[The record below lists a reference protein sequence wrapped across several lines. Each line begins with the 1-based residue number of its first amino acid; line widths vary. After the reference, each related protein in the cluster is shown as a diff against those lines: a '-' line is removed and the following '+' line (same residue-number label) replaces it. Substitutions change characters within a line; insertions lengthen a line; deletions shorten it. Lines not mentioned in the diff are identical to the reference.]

1 MKKYCF
7 NCNQENDYYVK
18 KEKVKHVIHGVELN
32 IEQDNYYCSKCHE
45 EIDGGTIDDELK
57 TVAIAYL
64 DNYGLSYESMISIRK
79 KFNLTQELFA
89 NVMGWSNKSVVRYEK
104 GQSIPQKEYIN
115 AYLELALNPYNLFYN
130 LEKKKDE
137 LKESYDL
144 IIERLKKSSLYKN
157 MNILLFFLNKKGLYK
172 TQINKL
178 AFFSDF
184 LDIKNNKKQISSFR
198 YAHAPYGPVID
209 DFDEAI
215 NDLIQANIFYF
226 KIDDD
231 DKTIIYA
238 NIKCHEEIF
247 DKNELFI
254 MNDVYKKYGN
264 LTSKQL
270 SDISHDFI
278 GWKNTKDGEII
289 DTDYAKE
296 LNV

>member
-1 MKKYCF
+1 M
-7 NCNQENDYYVK
+7 
-18 KEKVKHVIHGVELN
+18 
-32 IEQDNYYCSKCHE
+32 
-45 EIDGGTIDDELK
+45 
-57 TVAIAYL
+57 
-64 DNYGLSYESMISIRK
+64 
-79 KFNLTQELFA
+79 
-89 NVMGWSNKSVVRYEK
+89 
-104 GQSIPQKEYIN
+104 
-115 AYLELALNPYNLFYN
+115 
-130 LEKKKDE
+130 
-137 LKESYDL
+137 
-144 IIERLKKSSLYKN
+144 
-157 MNILLFFLNKKGLYK
+157 
-172 TQINKL
+172 
-178 AFFSDF
+178 
-184 LDIKNNKKQISSFR
+184 
-198 YAHAPYGPVID
+198 
-209 DFDEAI
+209 
-215 NDLIQANIFYF
+215 IQANIFYF